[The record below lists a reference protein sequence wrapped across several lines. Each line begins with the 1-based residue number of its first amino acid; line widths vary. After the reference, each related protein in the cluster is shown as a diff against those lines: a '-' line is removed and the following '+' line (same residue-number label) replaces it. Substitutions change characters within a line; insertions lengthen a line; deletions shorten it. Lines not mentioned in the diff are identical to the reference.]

1 MAPWTHTGLR
11 KRPTPTPRG
20 HLHATKNALPSASR
34 HHPIAEATNMRVPT
48 VSLGGL
54 EVSRFI
60 IGGNPFS
67 GFSHQSRARS
77 AEMGAWYTDERI
89 VDTLFQAQALGL
101 NACICRGDEHMVR
114 VLKRFWEQGGA
125 LHWVAQTD
133 SQATTA
139 VAGAQYCL
147 DHGASACYLHGGIV
161 DHYIA
166 QRRYNEIRAFVQTV
180 KAGGAPV
187 GLAGHLPVDF
197 VWAEEN
203 LDLDFYMVCYYNPSA
218 RRDVPHH
225 DPAAAEQYL
234 DADRDERTATIQRLT
249 HPAVHY
255 KIMAAGRARP
265 TEAFAYA
272 ARHMRRSDAVC
283 VGIYTRDNP
292 NMLAEDIQLLLENL
306 RTVGQ

>member
-1 MAPWTHTGLR
+1 MAPWTRTGMR
-11 KRPTPTPRG
+11 KQTTPTTRG
-20 HLHATKNALPSASR
+20 HLHAIKNALPGPYP
-34 HHPIAEATNMRVPT
+34 HHRVGEATNMRVPT

-54 EVSRFI
+54 KVSRFI

-67 GFSHQSRARS
+67 GFSHQSRVRS
-77 AEMGAWYTDERI
+77 AEMAAWYTDERI

-101 NACICRGDEHMVR
+101 NACVCRGDEHMVR

-125 LHWVAQTD
+125 LRWIAQTD
-133 SQATTA
+133 SQAATA
-139 VAGAQYCL
+139 AAGAQYCL

-166 QRRYNEIRAFVQTV
+166 HGRYDEIRAFVQTV
-180 KAGGAPV
+180 KAGGVPV
-187 GLAGHLPVDF
+187 GLAGHLPADF
-197 VWAEEN
+197 VWAEES
-203 LDLDFYMVCYYNPSA
+203 LKLDFYMVCYHNPSA

-225 DPAAAEQYL
+225 DPAAAEQYP
-234 DADRDERTATIQRLT
+234 DADRDERTAMIQRLSR
-249 HPAVHY
+249 PAIHY
-255 KIMAAGRARP
+255 KIMAAGRADP

-272 ARHMRRSDAVC
+272 ARHMRPTDAAC

-306 RTVGQ
+306 RAVGL